1 MLFHELLCQL
11 KHRLWW
17 YSLGKEAEYNLFIY
31 NQAKKLNLKRCKLL
45 SAAQL
50 KDILEKT
57 MNYAYEVAKCTAPGQ
72 LLAHLI
78 HSRST
83 ACTWKIMKYSYK
95 NLVKA
100 SSWTAL
106 ISIYVPFL
114 LQTRDNNTFLL
125 QYCIVRNSPY
135 EVIASI
141 LNN

>member
-1 MLFHELLCQL
+1 MSYSVS
-11 KHRLWW
+11 WSIG
-17 YSLGKEAEYNLFIY
+17 YGDSLGKEAEYNLFIH

-45 SAAQL
+45 SAVQL